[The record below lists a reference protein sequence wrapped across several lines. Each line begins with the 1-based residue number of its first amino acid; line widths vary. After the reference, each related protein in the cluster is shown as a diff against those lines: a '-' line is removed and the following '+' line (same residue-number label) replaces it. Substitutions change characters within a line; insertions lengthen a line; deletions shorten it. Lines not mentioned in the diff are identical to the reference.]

1 MKFYKRMDGS
11 LCMSK
16 NNISG
21 LTEISEE
28 EYTVLLLD
36 TKGKIASV
44 LEAYERTR
52 PLTAEEVTALLIKQQ
67 INSLTVDDNTAMRMV
82 EFYPGWDAGVA
93 YAEGYKIQ
101 RSGKLWRCLQA
112 HTSQDGWEPE
122 SAPSLWAKV
131 LIPDETVVPE
141 WEQPDST
148 NPYNAGDKVTHNGKT
163 WVSDVDNNVWEP
175 GVYGWSE
182 VST

>member
-1 MKFYKRMDGS
+1 MIKLINGQYEE
-11 LCMSK
+11 
-16 NNISG
+16 I
-21 LTEISEE
+21 TESELLNMQTGRA
-28 EYTVLLLD
+28 EY
-36 TKGKIASV
+36 AA
-44 LEAYERTR
+44 EERTR

-67 INSLTVDDNTAMRMV
+67 INTLSVDDNIALRMV
-82 EFYPGWDAGVA
+82 EFYPEWAAGQDYTA
-93 YAEGYKIQ
+93 GYKVQ
-101 RSGKLWRCLQA
+101 YNGTLYKVLTA
-112 HTSQDGWEPE
+112 HTSQDDWTPDA
-122 SAPSLWAKV
+122 APSIFAKV

>member
-1 MKFYKRMDGS
+1 MRVYDG
-11 LCMSK
+11 K
-16 NNISG
+16 NYREMTDDEQLRI
-21 LTEISEE
+21 TMIDE
-28 EYTVLLLD
+28 
-36 TKGKIASV
+36 
-44 LEAYERTR
+44 YERTR
-52 PLTAEEVTALLIKQQ
+52 PLTAEEVTAMLIKQQ
-67 INSLTVDDNTAMRMV
+67 INSLVVDDNTALRMT
-82 EFYPGWDAGVA
+82 EFYPEWSAGQAYVA
-93 YAEGYKIQ
+93 GYKVQ
-101 RSGKLWRCLQA
+101 HGGKLWRCVQA
-112 HTSQDGWEPE
+112 HTSQTGWEPE
-122 SAPSLWAKV
+122 NAPSLFSKV